1 MFFQYWFITCHVL
14 YPCSAK
20 TIKRGIMQ

>member
-1 MFFQYWFITCHVL
+1 MFFQYWFITCQVL

-20 TIKRGIMQ
+20 TIKRGILQ